1 MSTIHH
7 AGAPRGDVGLVQE
20 QPLPWSAD
28 EVFVSFH
35 GGPAYTSQVTRHP
48 GDLVRIGRGTT
59 KMPVGTGVE
68 IQWTQN
74 RRGSYAEGVV
84 VAAPAGEQPGMYV
97 RIERS
102 VAGVERRLGVRVGL
116 RVPAVLTDA
125 AGRMYRGHSE
135 DLSLG
140 GARIVVTVPGA
151 GRTADDPPF
160 VAGTQV
166 TAELTRGGRTVRLGC
181 LVAGVGAEP
190 GEVRLQFLDL
200 NASALGQLW
209 EFVHGPAPATEDV

>member
-1 MSTIHH
+1 MATIHH
-7 AGAPRGDVGLVQE
+7 AGTPRGDVGLVQE

-28 EVFVSFH
+28 EVFVSFN

-48 GDLVRIGRGTT
+48 GDLVRVGRGTT
-59 KMPVGTGVE
+59 KMPVGTQVQ

-102 VAGVERRLGVRVGL
+102 VAGVERRLGVRVGV

-125 AGRMYRGHSE
+125 GGRVWRGRSE

-140 GARIVVTVPGA
+140 GARIIVAVEGA
-151 GRTADDPPF
+151 GDPPF
-160 VAGTQV
+160 VVGAQA
-166 TAELTRGGRTVRLGC
+166 TAELKHAGRALRMVC
-181 LVAGVGAEP
+181 LVAGVGEP
-190 GEVRLQFLDL
+190 GDVRLQFLDL
-200 NASALGQLW
+200 NGGALAQLW
-209 EFVHGPAPATEDV
+209 EVLHGAAPATSAAR